1 MKKVAIVSGNGELPY
16 YFLEEAEKNG
26 YDVYPVGLFDSIDSR
41 IKKHKNYVS
50 FSIGQI
56 SKLKRYLKKNSID
69 EMIMLGKVEKSM
81 VFTNFKLDLAA
92 AFLMFKLPNKK
103 DETIIM
109 AIIKYFEKSGIRVL
123 PQNHLLGDRMTV
135 DKIYTKYKPTKKD
148 LKTIEVGIEAAKA
161 LTSVDAGQ
169 TVVVKDRSVIA
180 LEGIEG
186 TDKTILRAG
195 ELAGKGCIIVKMA
208 RPAQDMRVDI
218 PAFGLTTMK
227 NAVLIGAAGVVI
239 EAEKMFFLDREEV
252 LKIAEE
258 NNIFIIG
265 VNA

>member
-1 MKKVAIVSGNGELPY
+1 MKKVAIVTGNGELPY
-16 YFLEEAEKNG
+16 YFLDKAEKSG
-26 YDVYPVGLFDSIDSR
+26 YDVYPVGLFDSVDSR
-41 IKKHKNYVS
+41 IKEHKNYVS

-56 SKLKRYLKKNSID
+56 SKVKRYLKKNSIK

-81 VFTNFKLDLAA
+81 VFSNFKLDIAA
-92 AFLMFKLPNKK
+92 AILMFKLPNKK
-103 DETIIM
+103 DETIIK
-109 AIIKYFEKSGIRVL
+109 AIIKYFEKGGIKVL
-123 PQNHLLGDRMTV
+123 PQNHLLGDYMTV
-135 DKIYTKYKPTKKD
+135 DKIYTKTKPSKKD

-208 RPAQDMRVDI
+208 RPEQDMRVDI
-218 PAFGLTTMK
+218 PAFGITTMK
-227 NAVLIGAAGVVI
+227 NAASIGASGVVF
-239 EAEKMFFLDREEV
+239 EAEKMFFLDQKEV
-252 LKIAEE
+252 LEIAEKYK
-258 NNIFIIG
+258 IFILG
-265 VNA
+265 VKA

>member
-1 MKKVAIVSGNGELPY
+1 MKKVAIITGNGELPY
-16 YFLEEAEKNG
+16 YFLIEAERDG
-26 YDVYPVGLFDSIDSR
+26 YEVYPVGLFDSIDER

-56 SKLKRYLKKNSID
+56 SKIKKYLKKNDIK
-69 EMIMLGKVEKSM
+69 EMIMLGKVEKST

-92 AFLMFKLPNKK
+92 AFLMFRLPDKK
-103 DETIIM
+103 DETIIG
-109 AIIKYFEKSGIRVL
+109 AIIRYFEKSGIKVL
-123 PQNHLLGDRMTV
+123 PQNYLLGDCMTV
-135 DKIYTKYKPTKKD
+135 DKIYTNNKPSKKD
-148 LKTIEVGIEAAKA
+148 LQSIEIGIEAAKA

-169 TVVVKDRSVIA
+169 TVVVKDRSVVA

-195 ELAGKGCIIVKMA
+195 DLAGKGCIVIKMA
-208 RPAQDMRVDI
+208 RPQQDLRIDI

-227 NAVLIGAAGVVI
+227 NAVLIGAKGVVF

-258 NNIFIIG
+258 HNIFIVG
-265 VNA
+265 VKA